1 MNIDQL
7 WQNTNEKA
15 PDWQAFANQMAALEI
30 KKRNEK
36 NRLNFLLLT
45 TMAFVG
51 FIAFAYWPLTWT
63 TLVGIVLTELSMLL
77 YLWQYNRNTTVRDLT
92 AETANAR
99 AFLEW
104 LYQDRKRQR
113 YLGRQLMSAYFLLL
127 STGVLVYMWEF
138 VQRMPGFYGWLTYGI
153 TLGWFGLNWFVFRP
167 RIVKKK
173 EAAIN
178 DLIDQLERLQREW
191 PNQ

>member
-1 MNIDQL
+1 MNLDQL

-15 PDWQAFANQMAALEI
+15 PDWQAFAKQVAALEI

-36 NRLNFLLLT
+36 NRLNFLLLS

-51 FIAFAYWPLTWT
+51 FIAFAYLPLSWT

-77 YLWQYNRNTTVRDLT
+77 YLWQYNRHTTVRNIT
-92 AETANAR
+92 TETSNAR
-99 AFLEW
+99 AYLEW
-104 LYQDRKRQR
+104 LYEDRKRQR

-138 VQRMPGFYGWLTYGI
+138 VQRMPGFYGWLAYGI
-153 TLGWFGLNWFVFRP
+153 TLGWFALNWFVFRP
-167 RIVKKK
+167 RIIQKR
-173 EAAIN
+173 EAALN
-178 DLIDQLERLQREW
+178 DLIQQLERLQQQW
-191 PNQ
+191 AD

>member
-1 MNIDQL
+1 MNLDQL

-15 PDWQAFANQMAALEI
+15 PDWQTFAKQMAALEI

-51 FIAFAYWPLTWT
+51 FIAFAYWPLAWT
-63 TLVGIVLTELSMLL
+63 TLMGIVLTELSMLL
-77 YLWQYNRNTTVRDLT
+77 YLWQYNRHTTLRDLT
-92 AETANAR
+92 AESANAR
-99 AFLEW
+99 AYLEW

-127 STGVLVYMWEF
+127 SIGVLVYMWEF
-138 VQRMPGFYGWLTYGI
+138 VQRMPGLYGWLTYGI
-153 TLGWFGLNWFVFRP
+153 TLGWFALNWFVFRP

-178 DLIDQLERLQREW
+178 DLIGQLERLQREW